1 MNQRVVLS
9 DSYYTL
15 LMYLLFF
22 ILAIVFFIPNNVYS
36 LLFRQLESPIIV
48 DNGSSTVIT
57 FLLSMVVS
65 SDRGRY
71 MVNMFLVT
79 LYKCM
84 TGPRW

>member
-1 MNQRVVLS
+1 
-9 DSYYTL
+9 
-15 LMYLLFF
+15 
-22 ILAIVFFIPNNVYS
+22 
-36 LLFRQLESPIIV
+36 V